1 MGEEGSGVEESG
13 EGVRDGYRLWGEKGG
28 WVGMNVWDGG
38 DHRLGI
44 VTFAIRD
51 LAFGFLDAMKMKAK
65 R

>member
-1 MGEEGSGVEESG
+1 MGMGWDECMGWGRQGV
-13 EGVRDGYRLWGEKGG
+13 GEKNT